1 MTRLQHTTSLMASAH
16 ANLDKIGYLRRVA
29 LAKHDTVGVIMLD
42 VLAAQQQDILGL
54 LGARLTQ
61 FGAANDATTLPGAA

>member
-1 MTRLQHTTSLMASAH
+1 MTRLQNTTSLMVTAQ
-16 ANLDKIGYLRRVA
+16 ANLQEIACLRRTAQV
-29 LAKHDTVGVIMLD
+29 KHDNVGLIMLD